1 MINLIIEAVGIALR
15 EEFGESYEIYMKE
28 LEQGLKGP
36 CFFIS
41 CQNSA
46 NEPLRGQRYFR
57 RNQLRIRYFPES
69 GEIQPECND
78 IAERMRQCL
87 EYVTVDGGNR
97 PIRGTKMNYEV
108 IDGVLNFSVNY
119 DYFVCIRK
127 EETPAMGGLTS
138 DTTAKGG
145 D

>member
-1 MINLIIEAVGIALR
+1 MINLIIEAVSIALR

-28 LEQGLKGP
+28 TEQGLKGP

-41 CQNSA
+41 CRNST
-46 NEPLRGQRYFR
+46 NELLRGQKYFR
-57 RNQLRIRYFPES
+57 RNQFCIQYFPGS
-69 GEIQPECND
+69 GEIQQECND
-78 IAERMRQCL
+78 TAERMWQCL
-87 EYVTVDGGNR
+87 EYVTADGGNG
-97 PIRGTKMNYEV
+97 PIKGTKMNYEV

-119 DYFVCIRK
+119 DYFVYRRK
-127 EETPAMGGLTS
+127 EEAPTMGGLTS